1 MRKKLLMQISII
13 VVRWTKLYF
22 WYPTKLLEMNE
33 VVIILYSVEEYNN
46 GLYLQYYLIIF
57 VVFTIMSYSNLTANL
72 DMAGGPARAP
82 QF

>member
-82 QF
+82 HF